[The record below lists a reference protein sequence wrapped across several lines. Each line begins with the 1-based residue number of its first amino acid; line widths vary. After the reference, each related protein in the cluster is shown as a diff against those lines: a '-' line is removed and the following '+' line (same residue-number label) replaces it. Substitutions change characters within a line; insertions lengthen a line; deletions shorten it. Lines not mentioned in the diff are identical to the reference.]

1 MCGICVIVVVG
12 VRGGFDGEMLGYVC
26 VCFSLCG
33 VVYGLGLIV
42 YYCDDVGISI
52 SGGRCVCA
60 YVCGKYVE

>member
-1 MCGICVIVVVG
+1 VLWVVCLYVWYLCDCGSG

-42 YYCDDVGISI
+42 YYCD
-52 SGGRCVCA
+52 
-60 YVCGKYVE
+60 